1 MASVHC
7 LSLIFHK
14 IGSSTLWSAWSA
26 LSHPVDTFPQVIVL
40 SAGSAVHEYVYWQ
53 YVHNVMHNL
62 EVNSCFIFKSWTVF
76 FEQGTLKDLLG
87 LPGSVAQW
95 VGGRSYPDD
104 EADAILQRPSVPLAT
119 LRQTLLSSARVQGGA
134 VEGSMCAKQR
144 MAHAVNAMRTAPRPV
159 PAAAAVEQ

>member
-1 MASVHC
+1 M
-7 LSLIFHK
+7 
-14 IGSSTLWSAWSA
+14 WPAWSA
-26 LSHPVDTFPQVIVL
+26 LSSPVDTFPQVIVL

-62 EVNSCFIFKSWTVF
+62 EVNSCFIFKSLTVF

-95 VGGRSYPDD
+95 VGGRSNPDAVRD

-119 LRQTLLSSARVQGGA
+119 LRQTLLSSARVFGLITCRRRYKGDD
-134 VEGSMCAKQR
+134 G
-144 MAHAVNAMRTAPRPV
+144 MRKI
-159 PAAAAVEQ
+159 